1 LKRLF
6 HKSRLYPLVLILVVF
21 VVWKYRESK
30 KPQLILLQGTTMGPI
45 KYTVKYLSSSGENF
59 QPQIDSLLE
68 TFNQSLN
75 HYRSG
80 SEVSKFN
87 TDSVFVFVSPYFLPV
102 LQKSREVF
110 EITNGAFDPTV
121 GPLVNA
127 WGFGPGMKITLDS
140 AMVDSLRQLVYFQ
153 NIEFDKTK
161 VWKKKKN
168 IQLDF
173 SAIAKG
179 QGVDVVFEFL
189 ISRGLENIF
198 VEIGGEVRCAGKNE
212 NGGYW
217 KIGIIDPANDPAQE
231 PLYGT
236 VSLENKSMAT
246 SGNYYNFID
255 EGGQR
260 IVHTINPATGY
271 SITSNLLSATV
282 IASDCMTADAF
293 ATAFMVLGLE
303 KSISIVENNSELETI
318 LIFSNPDGTLAHYH
332 SKGVKGI
339 FVKF

>member
-1 LKRLF
+1 
-6 HKSRLYPLVLILVVF
+6 
-21 VVWKYRESK
+21 
-30 KPQLILLQGTTMGPI
+30 MGPI
-45 KYTVKYLSSSGENF
+45 KYLVKYLSPTGDNF
-59 QPQIDSLLE
+59 KPQIDSLLE

-75 HYRSG
+75 HYRPE

-87 TDSVFVFVSPYFLPV
+87 EDSVFFFISPYFLPV

-121 GPLVNA
+121 SPLVNA

-140 AMVDSLRQLVYFQ
+140 AGVDSIRRLVYFH
-153 NIEFDKTK
+153 NIEFNKTK
-161 VWKKKKN
+161 VWKKQKN

-189 ISRGLENIF
+189 ISRGITNIF
-198 VEIGGEVRCAGKNE
+198 VEIGGEVRCTGKNE
-212 NGGYW
+212 KGEYW
-217 KIGIIDPANDPAQE
+217 QIGIIDPAKDSGQE
-231 PLYGT
+231 RIYG
-236 VSLENKSMAT
+236 VASLDNKSMAT

-255 EGGQR
+255 EDGQR

-271 SITSNLLSATV
+271 PVTSNLLSATV
-282 IASDCMTADAF
+282 IAEDCMTADAF

-303 KSISIVENNSELETI
+303 KSISITENEAGLEAI
-318 LIFSNPDGTLAHYH
+318 LIFSNPDGTLQHYL
-332 SKGVKGI
+332 SEGAESI
-339 FVKF
+339 FVKYQIQD